1 MVTENKTKKAKAY
14 MRRLVKKISMTQ
26 IAVHPETENQGL
38 GMFSEPHINQDN
50 QAEKLPQEYVRRKTR
65 SRG

>member
-26 IAVHPETENQGL
+26 IAVHTEMENQGL
-38 GMFSEPHINQDN
+38 GMFAEHYINQEN
-50 QAEKLPQEYVRRKTR
+50 QTENLTQEYVRRKTR

>member
-14 MRRLVKKISMTQ
+14 MRRLVKKISMAQ
-26 IAVHPETENQGL
+26 ITVPPETENQGL
-38 GMFSEPHINQDN
+38 GMFAEPYVNQEN
-50 QAEKLPQEYVRRKTR
+50 QIENLTQEYVRRKTR